1 MAYFLVNPPLCSWSF
16 LSFTHLCL
24 DTPFPTSFHRL
35 FHIVF
40 LPNLSHITSLHLCQ
54 LHFSASFPV
63 ILLIPPSPP
72 PRHNFWLNGIQT
84 VASCWMERLCWHRLS
99 PALLLSLSLSH
110 SHTHMRPSIY
120 HWVMCKRGSKGALI
134 PQHSKYTHICAHT
147 HTHCA
152 ESYSFIN
159 RVTCCTSQFHTSL
172 AVSGREGMNMPV
184 FMHVRVYSQYV
195 WLLFLFFWYMIV
207 ILSAQEHKCVYS
219 YSRC

>member
-1 MAYFLVNPPLCSWSF
+1 MAYFLVNPPLFSWSF

-40 LPNLSHITSLHLCQ
+40 LPNLSHIASLHLCQ

-84 VASCWMERLCWHRLS
+84 VASCWMGRLCWHRLS
-99 PALLLSLSLSH
+99 PALLLYLSLSLAYTYTPIHISL
-110 SHTHMRPSIY
+110 SNVQEGIKGSIN
-120 HWVMCKRGSKGALI
+120 SAALKI
-134 PQHSKYTHICAHT
+134 YTHLHTHT

-184 FMHVRVYSQYV
+184 FMHVRGYSQCV
-195 WLLFLFFWYMIV
+195 WFLFFWYMIV